1 MRNMLWVMLV
11 LGAALGVCTG
21 AWAQTN
27 PTAQAVPYSQN
38 FGSLAWTSTTYP
50 TGWQGWTVA
59 AAAPGTVFNTGGPTA
74 DRALVASS
82 SASINSGNV
91 HNYTGNNPVDG
102 KIGFLD
108 TGSLDLAIALALN
121 TTGLS
126 NINVAYDIFT
136 LRNPYDGGSNTR
148 ILEATLQY
156 RVGTTGVWTTLTGIE
171 YQNNTTTQT
180 GSGVTTPQNLQ
191 AKSITLPSACDNQP
205 IVQVR
210 WTARQTVQTPAG
222 AGARP
227 SFGVDNIVVTS
238 VSPSGACCAA
248 DGSCSSLTEAACL
261 AAGGVYQGNGTT
273 CSPNP
278 CPQLGTC
285 CLGGVCTFVLQAN
298 CAGTWTQ
305 GGACAPNP
313 CNVPTGSCCALDG
326 TCTLTT
332 QANCTAT
339 WTLNG
344 VCVPNT
350 CVQPTGSCCYP
361 DGTCAVMLLA
371 DCSGTWTVSGVCVPN
386 TCPQPTGAC
395 CLPNGLCT
403 VETAG
408 DCAVASGV
416 YQGNGTTCTPNPC
429 PAGLLFDESF
439 NYTAGDSVAAHG
451 WVGHSYSSPNN
462 TIYVTSPGLTYPGYP
477 SSGVGNA
484 ASMTNFGEDVHVNFP
499 AQTSGTV
506 YYAFMV
512 NFSAANTAGDYFI
525 HFGKNGWTND
535 YYARVFCKRDVS
547 NKLAFGVTKYNE
559 TPVSYTGY
567 NYDLGTTYLLVVSYT
582 FVTGTINDVISLWVN
597 PLCDPQPSADLTYT
611 DTQKAD
617 ATNIGGLALRQGT
630 ASSAPTQ
637 KVDGI
642 RVGTSWADVVCGIG
656 VTGACCA
663 ADGSCSVQTS
673 ANCSAAGGVYYGG
686 GTSCSPNPCPQLG
699 TCCALGGTCTFV
711 LQANCAGAWTSGG
724 ACNPNPCTQPV
735 GSCCAVDGTCAL
747 TTQANCTATW
757 TEAGACVP
765 NVCAQPNG
773 SCCYPDGTC
782 AVTLLAGCTGTWT
795 MFGICDPNTCAQP
808 TGACCLPTGLCTLG
822 TAAACTVAGG
832 VYQGNGTACAPNPCP
847 APVKTLCEVAEDDV
861 NGVAVLVGQR
871 VTVQGIALCGGMTW
885 STTIR
890 EFQITDGTCCIDVF
904 GGALT
909 PVIALGDLVQIVG
922 TVANYNG
929 KTELTTPDMTVTVL
943 SSGNPIP
950 TPGVTTTGTLAAA
963 GEPFESC
970 LFTIYCVSIV
980 SGTWPAAGVDANIV
994 IDDGTGPVTMRIDK
1008 DTDIDG
1014 SPAPVGPFT
1023 VTGVGDQYHTGTSV
1037 PPAPPYNSF
1046 YQIKPRSLADLVSGC
1061 AIGACCRLDGSCV
1074 PATSDGCLALNGTY
1088 RGDGTTCP
1096 PSPACPSVQGSCCYP
1111 DGTCAVLAE
1120 AECTGAWT
1128 LDGVC
1133 DPNTCFNPAGV
1144 DGGELDGV
1152 LSVRAKPNPFAGNV
1166 SLRVAGPNATA
1177 ARVLI
1182 FDAAGRLVRTAWSG
1196 MLNGRAFNVTW
1207 DGRDDS
1213 GREAA
1218 TGIYM
1223 ARIESE
1229 SGHAIGRL
1237 VKLR

>member
-1 MRNMLWVMLV
+1 MKQLLWVMVV
-11 LGAALGVCTG
+11 LGACLGLTTG
-21 AWAQTN
+21 ASAVLVDNFDYGDGALLTN
-27 PTAQAVPYSQN
+27 NGWIAHSGAGTQPIDVYAP
-38 FGSLAWTSTTYP
+38 GLAYPLYP
-50 TGWQGWTVA
+50 TSNVVGQAARLDNNGEDAYRPYAQSSGVVYYAFLVNVPTSPGTAGYFAMLNGSTSDFWARVNVA
-59 AAAPGTVFNTGGPTA
+59 ATSPVGSVYFGISNTATAPTSYP
-74 DRALVASS
+74 AS
-82 SASINSGNV
+82 
-91 HNYTGNNPVDG
+91 
-102 KIGFLD
+102 F
-108 TGSLDLAIALALN
+108 ALN
-121 TTGLS
+121 TTHLIVVKYDSTTGWAYLWVDPALTPCVEPTPLQTSLTAVTGKTSIGFALRQFATNERIYIDGL
-126 NINVAYDIFT
+126 
-136 LRNPYDGGSNTR
+136 R
-148 ILEATLQY
+148 I
-156 RVGTTGVWTTLTGIE
+156 GTTWDEVVCSPPTT
-171 YQNNTTTQT
+171 
-180 GSGVTTPQNLQ
+180 
-191 AKSITLPSACDNQP
+191 
-205 IVQVR
+205 
-210 WTARQTVQTPAG
+210 
-222 AGARP
+222 
-227 SFGVDNIVVTS
+227 
-238 VSPSGACCAA
+238 GACCDALGGCVVRTSA
-248 DGSCSSLTEAACL
+248 ECAT
-261 AAGGVYQGNGTT
+261 AGGAYQGDGTT

-285 CLGGVCTFVLQAN
+285 CIGGVCTFVLQAN
-298 CAGTWTQ
+298 CTGVWTL
-305 GGACAPNP
+305 GGACSPNP
-313 CNVPTGSCCALDG
+313 CTQPTGSCCALDG

-332 QANCTAT
+332 QANCTGT

-361 DGTCAVMLLA
+361 DGTCAVTLSA
-371 DCSGTWTVSGVCVPN
+371 DCTGTWTVFGVCVPN

-395 CLPNGLCT
+395 CLPSGLCT
-403 VETAG
+403 VGTAG

-451 WVGHSYSSPNN
+451 WVAHSYSNPNN

-477 SSGVGNA
+477 SSGIGNA
-484 ASMTNFGEDVHVNFP
+484 ATVTNFGEDVHVNFA

-535 YYARVFCKRDVS
+535 FYARVYCKKDVS

-559 TPVSYTGY
+559 TPVDYTGY

-597 PLCDPQPSADLTYT
+597 PICDPPPSADLTYT
-611 DTQKAD
+611 DTLKND

-630 ASSAPTQ
+630 LASAPTET
-637 KVDGI
+637 VDGI

-663 ADGSCSVQTS
+663 ADGSCSMKT
-673 ANCSAAGGVYYGG
+673 AADCSAAGGAYYGG

-724 ACNPNPCTQPV
+724 ACDPNPCTQPV
-735 GSCCAVDGTCAL
+735 GSCCAVDGTCTL
-747 TTQANCTATW
+747 TTQANCTVTW
-757 TEAGACVP
+757 TEGGACVP
-765 NVCAQPNG
+765 NVCVQPNG
-773 SCCYPDGTC
+773 SCCYSDGTC

-795 MFGICDPNTCAQP
+795 MFGVCDPNTCAQP
-808 TGACCLPTGLCTLG
+808 TGACCLPTGLCTVG
-822 TAAACTVAGG
+822 TAAACAVAGG
-832 VYQGNGTACAPNPCP
+832 VYQGNGTICVPNPCP

-909 PVIALGDLVQIVG
+909 PVIALGDLVQITG

-929 KTELTTPDMTVTVL
+929 KTELTTPDLTVTVL

-980 SGTWPAAGVDANIV
+980 SGTWPAAGLDANIV

-1023 VTGVGDQYHTGTSV
+1023 VTGVGDQYHTATSV

-1061 AIGACCRLDGSCV
+1061 AIGACCKLDGSCV
-1074 PATSDGCLALNGTY
+1074 LATSDGCLALSGTY
-1088 RGDGTTCP
+1088 QGDGTTCP
-1096 PSPACPSVQGSCCYP
+1096 PTPACPSVQGSCCYL
-1111 DGTCAVLAE
+1111 DGTCAVMAE
-1120 AECTGAWT
+1120 APCTGTWT
-1128 LDGVC
+1128 LGGVC
-1133 DPNTCFNPAGV
+1133 DPNTCFDPAGV
-1144 DGGELDGV
+1144 GGGELDGV